1 VTTIEA
7 PVSHLREN
15 PFELAQ
21 EQLRRVG
28 DVFKIDPNLI
38 EVLKECKKAVVVSV
52 PVVMDD
58 GNVRTFQGYRVTHN
72 IARGPSKGGIRY
84 HPDVTLDEVKSL
96 AM

>member
-1 VTTIEA
+1 MTTIEA

-38 EVLKECKKAVVVSV
+38 EVLKECKKAVVGRRFRS
-52 PVVMDD
+52 
-58 GNVRTFQGYRVTHN
+58 
-72 IARGPSKGGIRY
+72 
-84 HPDVTLDEVKSL
+84 
-96 AM
+96 

>member
-1 VTTIEA
+1 MTTVET

-38 EVLKECKKAVVVSV
+38 EVLKECKKAVSV
-52 PVVMDD
+52 AIPVVMDD
-58 GNVRTFQGYRVTHN
+58 GNVHTFEG
-72 IARGPSKGGIRY
+72 
-84 HPDVTLDEVKSL
+84 
-96 AM
+96 